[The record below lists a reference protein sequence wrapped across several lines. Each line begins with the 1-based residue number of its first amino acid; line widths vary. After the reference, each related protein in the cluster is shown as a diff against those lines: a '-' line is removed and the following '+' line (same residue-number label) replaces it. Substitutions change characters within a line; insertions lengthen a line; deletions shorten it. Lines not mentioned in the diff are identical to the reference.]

1 MLTYYNIMVTCNN
14 YDSSMIMLQSC
25 QYHYSNLSQWLLI
38 NMSIVLFSSF
48 IMLSRMLLNSFIKIR
63 NLKDTITWS
72 LKDKITWSMNYITFF
87 YCHYAY
93 LNITGQIIVWIEN
106 SYKSKQ
112 LDFKFKLSK
121 VLGNRHL
128 SRRFQADKGV
138 SGRQIG
144 QQQNTICAC
153 SIIW

>member
-1 MLTYYNIMVTCNN
+1 
-14 YDSSMIMLQSC
+14 
-25 QYHYSNLSQWLLI
+25 
-38 NMSIVLFSSF
+38 MSIPLFKSF
-48 IMLSRMLLNSFIKIR
+48 TIITYQYVNCIIQFFHNVVTYATELFIKIR

-128 SRRFQADKGV
+128 SRRVQADKGV
-138 SGRQIG
+138 SSRQIG